1 MTNQI
6 TMENKQNYMNI
17 HFKSSMNKIIRIEA
31 TNKVGKH
38 YIWSASM
45 LLWDCLPNWLLQAIE
60 MELPDYQ
67 LEITYK

>member
-1 MTNQI
+1 MKK
-6 TMENKQNYMNI
+6 E
-17 HFKSSMNKIIRIEA
+17 IIRIEA

-38 YIWSASM
+38 YTWSASM

-60 MELPDYQ
+60 MELPGYQ